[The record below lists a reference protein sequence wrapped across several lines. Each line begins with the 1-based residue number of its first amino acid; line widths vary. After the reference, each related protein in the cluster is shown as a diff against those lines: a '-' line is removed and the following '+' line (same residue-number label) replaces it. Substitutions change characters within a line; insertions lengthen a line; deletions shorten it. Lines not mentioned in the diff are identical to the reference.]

1 MQEHRKLQDTDALS
15 IMLALRKLT
24 VQRAR

>member
-15 IMLALRKLT
+15 IMLALRTLT
-24 VQRAR
+24 VRRVR